1 VTAQEEC
8 DGAFWRRSSVRI
20 RPSGS
25 SPADQAHVVKARII
39 TDWQAAAATAAE
51 SDPCHPR
58 VAPPMTLRLP
68 STPSNNGSLTLIGAE
83 LQRQEESLC
92 LLQQLKTDLHT
103 LTTALHGVLDGHD
116 APPLKP
122 LTAPIYRTLL
132 GLASLRPPQPAA
144 KPDDPVYEIGT
155 AVKNLEATHLDDP
168 HDTADALTQIESAV
182 DRIDALA
189 ADFCCDGQGAA
200 AHPLSR
206 AIGAV
211 LGTPPAAPRSD
222 DDALQLA
229 RTVAEE
235 LRRAPGPIGTGRLLS
250 AEA

>member
-1 VTAQEEC
+1 VTAYFC
-8 DGAFWRRSSVRI
+8 AASSVRI
-20 RPSGS
+20 GP
-25 SPADQAHVVKARII
+25 HVVKARDIA
-39 TDWQAAAATAAE
+39 DWQAAAATAAE
-51 SDPCHPR
+51 SDPRQPWT
-58 VAPPMTLRLP
+58 AAPMTPRPP
-68 STPSNNGSLTLIGAE
+68 SAPSGNGPLTLIGAE

-103 LTTALHGVLDGHD
+103 LTTALHAALDGHA

-155 AVKNLEATHLDDP
+155 AVKHLEATNLDDP
-168 HDTADALTQIESAV
+168 HDTADALTQIESASE
-182 DRIDALA
+182 RIDALA
-189 ADFCCDGQGAA
+189 ADFCCDGREGAA

-206 AIGAV
+206 AIGAL
-211 LGTPPAAPRSD
+211 LGTTPAAPRTD

-235 LRRAPGPIGTGRLLS
+235 LRRAPSPIGTGRLLS

>member
-1 VTAQEEC
+1 VTAHFC
-8 DGAFWRRSSVRI
+8 AA
-20 RPSGS
+20 SG
-25 SPADQAHVVKARII
+25 PADQAQRIRPYGVKARVIA
-39 TDWQAAAATAAE
+39 DWQAAAVTAAE
-51 SDPCHPR
+51 NDPRQPWM
-58 VAPPMTLRLP
+58 AAPMTPRP
-68 STPSNNGSLTLIGAE
+68 SAPSGNGPLTLIGAE

-92 LLQQLKTDLHT
+92 LLQQLKTDLHA
-103 LTTALHGVLDGHD
+103 LTTALHGVLDGHE
-116 APPLKP
+116 APALKP

-132 GLASLRPPQPAA
+132 GLASLRPPQPTA

-155 AVKNLEATHLDDP
+155 AVKHLDATHLDDP
-168 HDTADALTQIESAV
+168 HYTADALTQIESAS

-189 ADFCCDGQGAA
+189 ADFCCGGQEGAA

-211 LGTPPAAPRSD
+211 LGTLPAAPRSD

-229 RTVAEE
+229 KTVAEE
-235 LRRAPGPIGTGRLLS
+235 LRRAPSPIGTGRLLS

>member
-1 VTAQEEC
+1 VKIIGCGRKIMKEY
-8 DGAFWRRSSVRI
+8 DGVFLRRLSVRI
-20 RPSGS
+20 RP
-25 SPADQAHVVKARII
+25 HVVRACVIV
-39 TDWQAAAATAAE
+39 DWQAAAATAAE
-51 SDPCHPR
+51 SDPCQPR
-58 VAPPMTLRLP
+58 MAGPMTPRLP
-68 STPSNNGSLTLIGAE
+68 STPSGNGALTLIGAE

-92 LLQQLKTDLHT
+92 LLQQLKADLHT
-103 LTTALHGVLDGHD
+103 LTAALHAVLDGHD

-144 KPDDPVYEIGT
+144 NPDDPVYKIGT
-155 AVKNLEATHLDDP
+155 AVKHLEATHLDDP
-168 HDTADALTQIESAV
+168 HDTADALTQIESAS

-189 ADFCCDGQGAA
+189 ADFCCNGEEGAA
-200 AHPLSR
+200 AHPLSQ

-229 RTVAEE
+229 KSVAEE
-235 LRRAPGPIGTGRLLS
+235 LRRAPSPIGTGRLLS

>member
-1 VTAQEEC
+1 
-8 DGAFWRRSSVRI
+8 
-20 RPSGS
+20 
-25 SPADQAHVVKARII
+25 
-39 TDWQAAAATAAE
+39 
-51 SDPCHPR
+51 
-58 VAPPMTLRLP
+58 MTPRLP
-68 STPSNNGSLTLIGAE
+68 STPSGNGALTLIGAE

-103 LTTALHGVLDGHD
+103 LTTALHAVLDGHD
-116 APPLKP
+116 APALKP

-144 KPDDPVYEIGT
+144 KPDDPVYEIGS
-155 AVKNLEATHLDDP
+155 AVKQLEATHLDDP
-168 HDTADALTQIESAV
+168 HDTAEALTQIESAS

-189 ADFCCDGQGAA
+189 ADFCCNGGEGAA

-206 AIGAV
+206 AIGAL

-229 RTVAEE
+229 KSVAEE
-235 LRRAPGPIGTGRLLS
+235 LRRAPSPIGTGRLLS